1 MLDNATIQ
9 RVRYEPRDACPVM
22 QARPGGIVA
31 SAPATNSGRHTP
43 EEAAIR
49 QVVAR
54 LAQQFPELSADEIDR
69 AVNGQY
75 DRFRSSPIRDF
86 VPVLVERATRRQ
98 LTQHGRRAGC

>member
-1 MLDNATIQ
+1 M
-9 RVRYEPRDACPVM
+9 
-22 QARPGGIVA
+22 A
-31 SAPATNSGRHTP
+31 SAPAANSGRSSA

-49 QVVAR
+49 QVVSR
-54 LAQQFPELSADEIDR
+54 LAQQFPELSADDIDR

-98 LTQHGRRAGC
+98 LSQREGPRGGG